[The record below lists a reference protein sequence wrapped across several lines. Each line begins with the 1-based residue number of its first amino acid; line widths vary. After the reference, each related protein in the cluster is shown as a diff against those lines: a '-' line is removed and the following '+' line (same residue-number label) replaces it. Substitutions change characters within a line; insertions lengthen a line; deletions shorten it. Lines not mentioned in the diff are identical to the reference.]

1 MFCFV
6 SGGRIAEFCCVIQ
19 TAGMA
24 SLRCGAVSGAAA
36 VESSQMQLQT
46 SSWLLPQ
53 QKKSSLV
60 DFRGGGKSVVM
71 TDCELLR
78 SASVESLQS
87 SVLHSQVQG
96 RGRQKNLA
104 RAVLSNTSSPFIGKA
119 SQKGKPV
126 SSSTPPQVVAS
137 PDSVVVA
144 PPPPS
149 TPQADDAG
157 PKPGEV
163 PLPQELLH
171 VMPASLQY
179 EAGYLGG
186 ISEKTRIADNAA
198 AGPSPT
204 SYLTRIL
211 ASKVYD
217 VAIESPLELA
227 PKLSEK
233 IGAQIHLKREDMQ
246 PASTRFLDHLS

>member
-1 MFCFV
+1 MFDFV
-6 SGGRIAEFCCVIQ
+6 SGGRIAEFCCVIH

-24 SLRCGAVSGAAA
+24 SLRCGAVSGAPA

-53 QKKSSLV
+53 QKNSSLV

-71 TDCELLR
+71 TGCELLR
-78 SASVESLQS
+78 SASVESLES

-96 RGRQKNLA
+96 RGRQKNRA

-144 PPPPS
+144 TPPPPS
-149 TPQADDAG
+149 TLQADDVV
-157 PKPGEV
+157 PK

-186 ISEKTRIADNAA
+186 ISEKTRNADNAA

-217 VAIESPLELA
+217 VAIESLLELA

>member
-1 MFCFV
+1 
-6 SGGRIAEFCCVIQ
+6 
-19 TAGMA
+19 MA

-53 QKKSSLV
+53 QKKRSLV
-60 DFRGGGKSVVM
+60 DFRGGGKSVVI
-71 TDCELLR
+71 TGCELLR

-104 RAVLSNTSSPFIGKA
+104 RAVLSNTSSAFIGKA

-144 PPPPS
+144 PPPPP
-149 TPQADDAG
+149 TPQADDAV

-186 ISEKTRIADNAA
+186 ISEKTRNADNAA

>member
-1 MFCFV
+1 
-6 SGGRIAEFCCVIQ
+6 
-19 TAGMA
+19 MA

-60 DFRGGGKSVVM
+60 DFRGGGKSVVI
-71 TDCELLR
+71 TGCELLR

-96 RGRQKNLA
+96 RGRQKNHA

-144 PPPPS
+144 PPPPPS
-149 TPQADDAG
+149 TLQADDAV

-171 VMPASLQY
+171 AMPASLQY

-186 ISEKTRIADNAA
+186 ISEKTRNADNAA

-233 IGAQIHLKREDMQ
+233 IGAQIYLKREDMQ

>member
-1 MFCFV
+1 
-6 SGGRIAEFCCVIQ
+6 
-19 TAGMA
+19 
-24 SLRCGAVSGAAA
+24 
-36 VESSQMQLQT
+36 MQLQT

-60 DFRGGGKSVVM
+60 DFGGGGKFVVM
-71 TDCELLR
+71 TGCELLR
-78 SASVESLQS
+78 SVGVESLQS

-96 RGRQKNLA
+96 RGRQKNRA
-104 RAVLSNTSSPFIGKA
+104 RAVLSNTNSPFIGKA

-126 SSSTPPQVVAS
+126 SSSTPAQVVAS

-144 PPPPS
+144 PPLPPS
-149 TPQADDAG
+149 TLQADDAV

-186 ISEKTRIADNAA
+186 ISEKTRNADNAA

-217 VAIESPLELA
+217 VAIESLLELA